1 MPHSCFSFSSFSF
14 LLHLL
19 LFFMARIIETSS
31 IALTLF
37 VVIIISLPQLSI
49 FLPSLTFCLL
59 DSSSTYLFSP
69 WFQAHLPFTWYPT
82 CLIHF
87 VYLHIT
93 TYLFLFFFKG
103 LEYSF
108 PLYASGMSRAIT
120 CVISVHLPHVS
131 VELAQC

>member
-37 VVIIISLPQLSI
+37 VVMIISLPQLF

-59 DSSSTYLFSP
+59 DSKRTYLLLGIP
-69 WFQAHLPFTWYPT
+69 R
-82 CLIHF
+82 
-87 VYLHIT
+87 V
-93 TYLFLFFFKG
+93 
-103 LEYSF
+103 
-108 PLYASGMSRAIT
+108 
-120 CVISVHLPHVS
+120 
-131 VELAQC
+131 